1 VDEDGWADE
10 DFGPK
15 SGLAMQPD
23 IDGGIVA
30 KVNVANVHLRRSLER
45 TPESDW
51 DLTHKRFVYGLVLK
65 GVSLWREYEE
75 REDRDEVVRSATA
88 ALARVLLP
96 VICVLG
102 ALEEGLVAR

>member
-1 VDEDGWADE
+1 VDEDGWEAEEFDAE
-10 DFGPK
+10 

-23 IDGGIVA
+23 IDGGLVA
-30 KVNVANVHLRRSLER
+30 KVNVANAHLRRTLER

-51 DLTHKRFVYGLVLK
+51 DLTRKRFIYGLVLA
-65 GVSLWREYEE
+65 GVSLWRQFEE
-75 REDRDEVVRSATA
+75 REERDELVRESTA

-102 ALEEGLVAR
+102 ALEEGLAGR